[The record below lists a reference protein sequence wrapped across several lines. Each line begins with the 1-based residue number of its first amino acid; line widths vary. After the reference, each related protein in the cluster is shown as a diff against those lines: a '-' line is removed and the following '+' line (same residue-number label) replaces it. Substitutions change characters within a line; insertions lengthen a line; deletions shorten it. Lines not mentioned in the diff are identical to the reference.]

1 MKAINFIVLLL
12 IVIGAINWGLWG
24 VFQFDFI
31 AWAFNGSESWLSRLI
46 YTLIGIAGLWSITFF
61 CKCRAI
67 CCKSCCPYKDCK
79 ACQEKQ
85 CEKK

>member
-31 AWAFNGSESWLSRLI
+31 AWLFNGSESWLSRLT
-46 YTLIGIAGLWSITFF
+46 YTLVGIAGLWGLTFF

-67 CCKSCCPYKDCK
+67 CCKSSCPHKDCK
-79 ACQEKQ
+79 ACQEKECQ
-85 CEKK
+85 KK